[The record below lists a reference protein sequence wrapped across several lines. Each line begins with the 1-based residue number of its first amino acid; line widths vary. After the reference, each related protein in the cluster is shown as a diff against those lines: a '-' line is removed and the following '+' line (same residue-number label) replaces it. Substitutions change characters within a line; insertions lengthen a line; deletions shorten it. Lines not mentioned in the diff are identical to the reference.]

1 MTATTFDNTTETPSL
16 TSKQQ
21 HIFDFILKTI
31 QDRGFPPTIRDIC
44 KQFDIKS
51 PNGVMCHLRALQKKG
66 KIKRDENISRGITI
80 DGVSAGGFSLPLLGL
95 VAAGK
100 AIEATEQ
107 HDRLDMKDLF
117 GQENVF
123 ALKVRGN
130 SMIESQIADGDFVLI
145 QKQDDADNGDK
156 VVAMVDK
163 AMTLKKFY
171 RRKDHIKLEPANG
184 TMEPIIVDPSR
195 QDVSIVGKLV
205 GVVRR
210 CG

>member
-1 MTATTFDNTTETPSL
+1 MTATAFANESPSL

-21 HIFDFILKTI
+21 RIFDFILKTI

-80 DGVSAGGFSLPLLGL
+80 EGVSAGGFSLPLLGL

-100 AIEATEQ
+100 AIEASPQ
-107 HDRLDMKDLF
+107 DDRLDMKDLF
-117 GQENVF
+117 GQDNVF

-130 SMIESQIADGDFVLI
+130 SMIESQIADGDYVLI

>member
-1 MTATTFDNTTETPSL
+1 MTSTISNESPAAL

-21 HIFDFILKTI
+21 RIFDFILKTI

-80 DGVSAGGFSLPLLGL
+80 DGVSAGGFSLPMLGL

-107 HDRLDMKDLF
+107 ADRLDMKDLF
-117 GQENVF
+117 GQENLF
-123 ALKVRGN
+123 ALKVRGQ
-130 SMIESQIADGDFVLI
+130 SMI
-145 QKQDDADNGDK
+145 
-156 VVAMVDK
+156 
-163 AMTLKKFY
+163 
-171 RRKDHIKLEPANG
+171 
-184 TMEPIIVDPSR
+184 
-195 QDVSIVGKLV
+195 
-205 GVVRR
+205 
-210 CG
+210 